1 MNYIAKDEGIF
12 LRRKDIKT
20 LSNNID
26 IHNILFMFPSIS
38 FDKIVENFQHY
49 FKEYVEFRINQSNFS
64 KE

>member
-38 FDKIVENFQHY
+38 FNEIVYVQDN
-49 FKEYVEFRINQSNFS
+49 VEFRINSNNYLN
-64 KE
+64 E

>member
-38 FDKIVENFQHY
+38 FDKKSNYFQHY
-49 FKEYVEFRINQSNFS
+49 SKEYLEFRIN
-64 KE
+64 

>member
-38 FDKIVENFQHY
+38 YDKTS
-49 FKEYVEFRINQSNFS
+49 KYVKDIAELRINLKNSL